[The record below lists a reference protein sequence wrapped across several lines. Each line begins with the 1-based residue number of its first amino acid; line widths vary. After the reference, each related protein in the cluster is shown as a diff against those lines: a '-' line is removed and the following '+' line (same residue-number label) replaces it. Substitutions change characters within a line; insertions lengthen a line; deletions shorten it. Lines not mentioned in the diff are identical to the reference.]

1 MKNSDQVSC
10 PASTGKEK
18 WIKLT
23 GPVTFIQ
30 KFFFRLSQPVEYK
43 KIVFFFLKKVDHAVG
58 LHIPIISFKVVTD
71 HVFALESF
79 SYININIPRLRFSH
93 FFY

>member
-1 MKNSDQVSC
+1 MKFNYIAHDNQSKSMKNSDQVSC

-43 KIVFFFLKKVDHAVG
+43 KIVFFFFKK
-58 LHIPIISFKVVTD
+58 S
-71 HVFALESF
+71 
-79 SYININIPRLRFSH
+79 
-93 FFY
+93 